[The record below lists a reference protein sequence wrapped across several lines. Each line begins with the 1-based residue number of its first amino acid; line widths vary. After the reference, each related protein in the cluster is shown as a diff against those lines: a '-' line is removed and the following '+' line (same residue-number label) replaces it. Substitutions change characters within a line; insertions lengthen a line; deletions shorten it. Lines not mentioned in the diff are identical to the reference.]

1 VARYRD
7 PVCKLCRREGL
18 KLFLKGDRCQSPKC
32 PLEGRKIQPPGEHGL
47 DRRRPKKTEYGLQLR
62 EKQKIRR
69 FYGILEKQFRL
80 YYKKASQMKGVT
92 GENLLQMLES
102 RLDNVVYRIGF
113 APSRAAARQLVRHRH
128 FMVNGK
134 TVDIPSAQAK
144 PGDLIRV
151 RDRSRKIELIHESMK
166 KVREGSLPE
175 FLDLDKSRM
184 EGIYK
189 SIPTRDQVQV
199 DANEQL
205 VVELY
210 SK

>member
-1 VARYRD
+1 MARYRD

>member
-1 VARYRD
+1 MARYRD

-18 KLFLKGDRCQSPKC
+18 KLYLKGDRCQSPKC

-92 GENLLQMLES
+92 GENLLVMLES
-102 RLDNVVYRIGF
+102 RMDNVVYRIGF
-113 APSRAAARQLVRHRH
+113 APSRAAARQMVRHRH
-128 FMVNGK
+128 FLVNGK

-144 PGDLIRV
+144 PGDVIRV

-175 FLDLDKSRM
+175 FLDLDKAKM

>member
-1 VARYRD
+1 MARYRD
-7 PVCKLCRREGL
+7 PVCKLCRREGI

-69 FYGILEKQFRL
+69 FYGVLEKQFRL
-80 YYKKASQMKGVT
+80 YYKRASQMKGVT
-92 GENLLQMLES
+92 GENLLQLLES
-102 RLDNVVYRIGF
+102 RLDNIVYRIGF
-113 APSRAAARQLVRHRH
+113 APSRAAARQMVRHRH
-128 FMVNGK
+128 ILVNGK
-134 TVDIPSAQAK
+134 TVDIPSAQSR
-144 PGDLIRV
+144 PGDIIKIREK
-151 RDRSRKIELIHESMK
+151 SRKIDLIHESMK
-166 KVREGSLPE
+166 KMREGSLPE
-175 FLDLDKSRM
+175 FLDLDKAKM
-184 EGIYK
+184 EGIFK
-189 SIPTRDQVQV
+189 SLPSRDQVQV

>member
-1 VARYRD
+1 MARYRD

-18 KLFLKGDRCQSPKC
+18 KLYLKGDRCQSPKC

-102 RLDNVVYRIGF
+102 RMDNVVYRMGF

-144 PGDLIRV
+144 PGDVIRV

-166 KVREGSLPE
+166 KIREGSLPE
-175 FLDLDKSRM
+175 FLDLDKAKM

>member
-1 VARYRD
+1 MARYRD
-7 PVCKLCRREGL
+7 PVCKLCRREGI

-80 YYKKASQMKGVT
+80 YYKRASSMKGVT
-92 GENLLQMLES
+92 GENLLQLLES

-113 APSRAAARQLVRHRH
+113 APSRAAARQMVRHRH
-128 FMVNGK
+128 ILVNGR
-134 TVDIPSAQAK
+134 TVDIPSAQAA
-144 PGDLIRV
+144 PGDIIRV
-151 RDRSRKIELIHESMK
+151 RDKSRKNELIHESMK
-166 KVREGSLPE
+166 KIREGSLPE
-175 FLDLDKSRM
+175 FLDLDKAKM
-184 EGIYK
+184 EGIFK
-189 SIPTRDQVQV
+189 SLPTRDQVQV

>member
-1 VARYRD
+1 MARYRD
-7 PVCKLCRREGL
+7 PVCKLCRREGV

-32 PLEGRKIQPPGEHGL
+32 PMEGRKIQPPGEHGL

-80 YYKKASQMKGVT
+80 YYKRASQMRGVT
-92 GENLLQMLES
+92 GENLLQLLES

-113 APSRAAARQLVRHRH
+113 APSRAAARQMVRHRH
-128 FMVNGK
+128 ILINGK

-151 RDRSRKIELIHESMK
+151 REKSRKNEMIHESMK
-166 KVREGSLPE
+166 KIREGSLPE
-175 FLDLDKSRM
+175 FLDLDKAKM

-189 SIPTRDQVQV
+189 SLPTRDQVQV

>member
-1 VARYRD
+1 MARYRD

-18 KLFLKGDRCQSPKC
+18 KLYLKGDRCQSPKC

-92 GENLLQMLES
+92 GENLLVMLES
-102 RLDNVVYRIGF
+102 RMDNVVYRIGF
-113 APSRAAARQLVRHRH
+113 APSRAAARQMVRHRH
-128 FMVNGK
+128 FLVNGK

-144 PGDLIRV
+144 PGDVIRV
-151 RDRSRKIELIHESMK
+151 RDRSLKIELIHESMK

-175 FLDLDKSRM
+175 FLDLDKAKM